1 MSRGR
6 ILLLVVLVVGG
17 GALSV
22 LAASKQRPGSDFHAK
37 WMFGRL
43 FYAGEPVYVLRPDV
57 RGPPNYPPFAAM
69 AFQVLAAFPLKVAAG
84 LFYFGNLVL
93 TVVAVLLTRRVVRRL
108 SPESDA
114 RVWLL
119 VVAAACTAQFYLNNL
134 ILVQIDVLLFVVVLW
149 AISAYLDGRDVAAAA
164 GFVVA
169 TAVKLVPVFFV
180 LWLLVRG
187 RRRAAI
193 AVGPI
198 AAACLLLPIVQRG
211 PERGIQDL
219 KDYHALALRSVGEG
233 EIDASYTNL
242 SLGAAILRATRP
254 PQKPDAGDYRV
265 LDVSVPTARTVAR
278 VAAALVAL
286 ALIAN
291 LYWLRRSGEPL
302 STFEFAAVFL
312 TGHLVSGVTWKA
324 HLVTLLFV
332 VYAILTLPRR
342 SMPGAWRTGLGALAI
357 AFSVGG
363 LGRDIV
369 GNDLHHWI
377 GGFSLLVWTMLLAW
391 AAAMSLSHR
400 RFRVW
405 EGSSLLELP

>member
-1 MSRGR
+1 M
-6 ILLLVVLVVGG
+6 LVVLVAGG
-17 GALSV
+17 AALSV
-22 LAASKQRPGSDFHAK
+22 QAASKQRPGTDFHAK

-69 AFQVLAAFPLKVAAG
+69 AFQVLAVFPLKVAAG

-93 TVVAVLLTRRVVRRL
+93 TVLAVRLTRRVVRRL
-108 SPESDA
+108 WPESDA
-114 RVWLL
+114 RVWPL

-134 ILVQIDVLLFVVVLW
+134 NLVQIDVLLFVVVLW
-149 AISAYLDGRDVAAAA
+149 AITAYLDGRDVAAAA

-187 RRRAAI
+187 RRRAVI
-193 AVGPI
+193 AAVPI

-219 KDYHALALRSVGEG
+219 KDYHALALKGVGEG
-233 EIDASYTNL
+233 EIDASYTNQ
-242 SLGAAILRATRP
+242 SLGAAIHRATRP
-254 PQKPDAGDYRV
+254 PPKPDARDYRV
-265 LDVSVPTARTVAR
+265 LDASAPTARTVAR

-286 ALIAN
+286 ALVAN
-291 LYWLRRSGEPL
+291 LYWLRRSGDPL
-302 STFEFAAVFL
+302 SAFEFGAVFL
-312 TGHLVSGVTWKA
+312 TGHLVSAITWKS

-332 VYAILTLPRR
+332 VYAILTIPRR
-342 SMPGAWRTGLGALAI
+342 PLPGAWRAGLGALAI
-357 AFSVGG
+357 AFGVVGIA
-363 LGRDIV
+363 GRDIV

-391 AAAMSLSHR
+391 AAVMTLSHR

-405 EGSSLLELP
+405 EGSSPREFP